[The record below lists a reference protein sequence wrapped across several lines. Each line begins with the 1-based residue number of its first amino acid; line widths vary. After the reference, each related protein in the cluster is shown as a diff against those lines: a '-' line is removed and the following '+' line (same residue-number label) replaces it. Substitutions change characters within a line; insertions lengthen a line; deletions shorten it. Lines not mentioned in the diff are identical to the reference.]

1 MRYQT
6 ATAYACV
13 AYRTMEKDGI
23 PITEENIEML
33 IGILYD
39 FYSEQEIEKIYR
51 DNICFNSYQ
60 MIISDKEIKKQN
72 KRIISPKKRNTI
84 FINKSQKNVKN
95 ITSCNE

>member
-13 AYRTMEKDGI
+13 AYRTMEKDGM
-23 PITEENIEML
+23 PMTEENMELI

-51 DNICFNSYQ
+51 DNICFDSYQ
-60 MIISDKEIKKQN
+60 MIMDDKEIKN
-72 KRIISPKKRNTI
+72 KIVTCKTEEELINTI
-84 FINKSQKNVKN
+84 NSIEDALN
-95 ITSCNE
+95 

>member
-13 AYRTMEKDGI
+13 AYRTMEKDGM
-23 PITEENIEML
+23 PMTEENMELI

-51 DNICFNSYQ
+51 DNICFDSYR
-60 MIISDKEIKKQN
+60 MIMDDKEIKN
-72 KRIISPKKRNTI
+72 KI
-84 FINKSQKNVKN
+84 
-95 ITSCNE
+95 

>member
-23 PITEENIEML
+23 EMTEENMEMV

-51 DNICFNSYQ
+51 DNICFDSYQ
-60 MIISDKEIKKQN
+60 MIMGDKEIKSKI
-72 KRIISPKKRNTI
+72 K
-84 FINKSQKNVKN
+84 
-95 ITSCNE
+95 E